1 MWIATLKER
10 LQLTQEE
17 TAAAA
22 NLLLDDDLCD
32 HVLQEITNELETY
45 AGKSRVT
52 LTYGPKYS

>member
-45 AGKSRVT
+45 AGKITSNVD
-52 LTYGPKYS
+52 